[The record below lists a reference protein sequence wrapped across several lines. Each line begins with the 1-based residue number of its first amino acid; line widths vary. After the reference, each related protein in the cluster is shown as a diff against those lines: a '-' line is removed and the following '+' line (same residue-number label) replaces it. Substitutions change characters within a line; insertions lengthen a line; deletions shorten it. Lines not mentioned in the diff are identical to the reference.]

1 MPADPFNLCL
11 YRNAGDQG
19 VGKDDGRMKPLNIK
33 TLVDQIIASQ
43 QELTPSDKVVV
54 GLCITAVSIKEPLP
68 YDVAKA
74 LIFIADKTGV
84 IERDY
89 NRIAPY
95 LVDEKG

>member
-1 MPADPFNLCL
+1 
-11 YRNAGDQG
+11 
-19 VGKDDGRMKPLNIK
+19 MKPLNIK

-43 QELTPSDKVVV
+43 EELTPSDKVVI
-54 GLCITAVSIKEPLP
+54 GLCITAVATHNPLP

-89 NRIAPY
+89 NRVAPY
-95 LVDEKG
+95 LRSEL